1 MPASPDVPARCGREK
16 EDNGS
21 GRDDVV
27 TQHAPPL
34 LIEDAL
40 LLLLPVL
47 VGRDQAKITRDHGT
61 YPESS

>member
-1 MPASPDVPARCGREK
+1 
-16 EDNGS
+16 
-21 GRDDVV
+21 
-27 TQHAPPL
+27 L